1 MRICICGGG
10 NLGHVVAGFLASQ
23 PDNQVSVLTRRP
35 ENWAN
40 TLDVVD
46 SNGKVY
52 KGGIN
57 PTSNVSRAIAGADLV
72 FICLPGFAIHDEL
85 VKISPYLKS
94 DAKVGTVV
102 SSTGFFFEAFNVLPD
117 HIGLFGFQRVPFIC
131 RTIDYGHKAELKGYK
146 ASLNMAVEHV
156 DDKEDFRITIE
167 NLFKTPVKLL
177 RSYYEASLSNS
188 NPLLHTSRL
197 YSMFKDWKE
206 GVVYD
211 RNPQF
216 YSEWTIEAS
225 ELYIQMDNELQEL
238 LKVLPVDKG
247 SIPPVL
253 EYYES
258 HDAKSLTDKLN
269 SIPAFKGIY
278 SPMKEVDGGFVPDFH
293 SRYFTEDIPYGMRF
307 IVETAEKHHI
317 SVPTMVEVYKW
328 GLSKIEGLLE

>member
-23 PDNQVSVLTRRP
+23 SDNQVSVLTRRP

-40 TLDVVD
+40 ILEVIDPD
-46 SNGKVY
+46 GKVY
-52 KGGIN
+52 NGSIY
-57 PTSNVSRAIAGADLV
+57 PTDNVSQAIADADMV

-102 SSTGFFFEAFNVLPD
+102 SSTGFFFEAFKVLPN

-131 RTIDYGHKAELKGYK
+131 RTIEYGHKAELKGYK
-146 ASLNMAVEHV
+146 SSLSMAVEQV
-156 DDKEDFRITIE
+156 DDKEALRIMIE
-167 NLFKTPVKLL
+167 NLFKTPIKLL
-177 RSYYEASLSNS
+177 RSYYEVSLSNS

-197 YSMFKDWKE
+197 YTMFKNWEE

-216 YSEWTIEAS
+216 YSEWTIDAS

-258 HDAKSLTDKLN
+258 HDAESLTDKLN
-269 SIPAFKGIY
+269 TIPAFKGIY
-278 SPMKEVDGGFVPDFH
+278 SPMKKVEGGYVPDFN

-307 IVETAEKHHI
+307 IIETAEKYQI
-317 SVPTMVEVYKW
+317 SIPTIDKVYKW
-328 GLSKIEGLLE
+328 GLSKIESSSK